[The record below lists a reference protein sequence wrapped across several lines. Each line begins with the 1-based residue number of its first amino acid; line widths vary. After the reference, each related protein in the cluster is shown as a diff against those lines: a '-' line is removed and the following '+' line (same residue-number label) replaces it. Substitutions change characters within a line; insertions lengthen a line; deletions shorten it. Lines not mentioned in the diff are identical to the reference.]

1 MPYCQENFSAI
12 SPITPLSIN
21 AKEII
26 WGNSKEEK
34 VKKIG
39 KKMKVIKLKKKLSL
53 EGWKKKK

>member
-34 VKKIG
+34 VKKMG
-39 KKMKVIKLKKKLSL
+39 KNESD
-53 EGWKKKK
+53 

>member
-1 MPYCQENFSAI
+1 MF
-12 SPITPLSIN
+12 LLIN
-21 AKEII
+21 VKEII
-26 WGNSKEEK
+26 WGNLKEEK